1 MENFDQIFTLLA
13 NHEGIS
19 LNTDILETGLIN
31 ILALLAILIYTGRDF
46 LGSLLE
52 ERRTTIVKGVQDAED
67 RLNEAQKRLEEAEK
81 QLNQAN
87 LVISEIKNETI
98 ATKKVLLKSDAFQ
111 AKKDLTV
118 RFDRALA
125 TFRSK
130 ERQIFIEIKQQ
141 IISLVLQRTVS
152 RVQETFKS
160 KERATALI
168 NETINKLKGDLL

>member
-13 NHEGIS
+13 EHEGIG
-19 LNTDILETGLIN
+19 LNLDILETGLLN
-31 ILALLAILIYTGRDF
+31 IITLVAILIYAGRDF

-52 ERRTTIVKGVQDAED
+52 ERKTTIVKGVQDAED
-67 RLNEAQKRLEEAEK
+67 RLNEAQKRLSEAEK

-87 LVISEIKNETI
+87 FVISEIKNETI
-98 ATKKVLLKSDAFQ
+98 ATKKLLLESDAYA
-111 AKKDLTV
+111 AKKDLKI
-118 RFDRALA
+118 RFERALA

-141 IISLVLQRTVS
+141 IIALVLKRTLV
-152 RVQETFKS
+152 RAQETFGP

-168 NETINKLKGDLL
+168 NDTINKLEGDLL

>member
-1 MENFDQIFTLLA
+1 MENFNQIFKLFA
-13 NHEGIS
+13 EHEGIS

-31 ILALLAILIYTGRDF
+31 ILALLAILFFTGRDF

-52 ERRTTIVKGVQDAED
+52 ERKTTIVNGVQDAED
-67 RLNEAQKRLEEAEK
+67 RLNEAQKRLDEAQK

-98 ATKKVLLKSDAFQ
+98 ATKKLLLESDAFQ

-118 RFDRALA
+118 RFERALA

-130 ERQIFIEIKQQ
+130 ERQIFVEIKQQ
-141 IISLVLQRTVS
+141 IISLVLQRTVT
-152 RVQETFKS
+152 RAQETFKS
-160 KERATALI
+160 SERATTLI
-168 NETINKLKGDLL
+168 DDTITKLEGDLL